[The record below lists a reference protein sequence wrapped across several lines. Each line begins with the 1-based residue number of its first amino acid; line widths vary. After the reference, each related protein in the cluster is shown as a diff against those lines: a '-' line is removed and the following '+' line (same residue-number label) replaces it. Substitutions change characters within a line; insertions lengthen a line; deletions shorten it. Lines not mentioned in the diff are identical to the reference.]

1 MGGCYSCGCCRR
13 GLCRALCGALQA
25 AENAPTA
32 ARKRRAARGAAPPP
46 ALVCMGDSLTNG
58 WCSADYLRGL
68 RQRFG
73 AGVDVVNAGING
85 DMAYNLLQRADDTV
99 ALDGVAGIVVLI
111 GTNDMLGSLRYV
123 RPPLGNLRVDNTI
136 TRLRAQATTPPPY
149 KSCVC

>member
-1 MGGCYSCGCCRR
+1 
-13 GLCRALCGALQA
+13 
-25 AENAPTA
+25 
-32 ARKRRAARGAAPPP
+32 
-46 ALVCMGDSLTNG
+46 MGDSLTNG